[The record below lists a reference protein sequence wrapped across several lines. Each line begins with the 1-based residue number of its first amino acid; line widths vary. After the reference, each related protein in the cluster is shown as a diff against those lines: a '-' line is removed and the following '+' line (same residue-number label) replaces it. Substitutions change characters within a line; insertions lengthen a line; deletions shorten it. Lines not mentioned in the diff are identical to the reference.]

1 VATAVAER
9 AAPRARS
16 LNGWLERPPATAL
29 LVTAAVMSTWP
40 VTSVTPQPGL
50 DPSWAIGLSL
60 ALSRGLAFGSRIVF
74 TYGPLGLI
82 TAPRAVSPATLALG
96 LLGAIA
102 LQVALVALVLRC
114 TPAGEPLVIA
124 LIATVATVLIFAANL
139 IGSQIDDIAFGAVA
153 LTLSSAPRSR
163 RAATR
168 LALAG
173 GLLAGLALLVKL
185 DDGIAAT
192 TIVAAGL
199 LGLPQARR
207 TLALAAG
214 SLVATVL
221 IAWLALGQPLTALP
235 DYLRTGVAVVKG
247 YVDAMGYDVIGADAH
262 WIVLVVVASG
272 LLLSAAAWHALA
284 GAPRRARLALV
295 AAVLLVHYFIGRE
308 VLVRFDPIHA
318 TALTLL
324 VPVALMIPWRN
335 RGTALAATCALA
347 VAGLAALSIS
357 GIGVTQVFEPWTRA
371 SAFVDQVGTMLAP
384 DGAIASSEAAIRGLR
399 GLTPALAAE
408 LDGQCVDVEPT
419 EVSLLFA
426 YPQWRW
432 CPAGTLQSYTA
443 YTTSLDDLDA
453 RSFDDPRGGPDR
465 VIRELDQ
472 TIDGRN
478 PVWEPPAAMLALLC
492 HFTEIGRAGSWQV
505 LARTADRCGAPRT
518 ITTIASD
525 GANPITLP
533 APTPGT
539 VMLAEVHGLGLGT
552 LERLG
557 TLFGRAAIRT
567 LTINGTEAYRVVPDT
582 LGDGLILDVPANADY
597 AAPFNLNMS
606 AYRLSAAIAGQAVP
620 FSVTLV
626 GVPIRPFPASAG

>member
-16 LNGWLERPPATAL
+16 LAGWLERRPGTAL
-29 LVTAAVMSTWP
+29 LVAGVAILTWP
-40 VTSVTPQPGL
+40 VTSITPQSGL

-82 TAPRAVSPATLALG
+82 TVPRAVSPGTLALG
-96 LLGAIA
+96 MLGAIA

-114 TPAGEPLVIA
+114 TRARESLAIA
-124 LIATVATVLIFAANL
+124 LIATLATVLIFSANL
-139 IGSQIDDIAFGAVA
+139 IGSQLDDIAFGAVA
-153 LTLSSAPRSR
+153 LTLSAAPRSP

-168 LALAG
+168 LALSG

-207 TLALAAG
+207 SLALGAG
-214 SLVATVL
+214 SLVATAV
-221 IAWLALGQPLTALP
+221 IVWLALGQPLTALP
-235 DYLRTGVAVVKG
+235 DYLSTSAAVIKG
-247 YVDAMGYDVIGADAH
+247 YVDAMGYDAVGADAH
-262 WIVLVVVASG
+262 WIVLVAIASAVA
-272 LLLSAAAWHALA
+272 LSAAALHSLA

-295 AAVLLVHYFIGRE
+295 AAVVLVHYFIARE
-308 VLVRFDPIHA
+308 VLVRFDVIHA
-318 TALTLL
+318 TAITLL

-347 VAGLAALSIS
+347 VAGLAALSIA
-357 GIGVTQVFEPWTRA
+357 GIGVTRVFDPGTRA
-371 SAFVDQVGTMLAP
+371 SAFVDQVGTTLSP
-384 DGAIASSEAAIRGLR
+384 GATIAASEAAIRPLR
-399 GLTPALAAE
+399 GMTPALAEA
-408 LDGQCVDVEPT
+408 LDGHCVDVEPT
-419 EVSLLFA
+419 EISLLFA
-426 YPQWRW
+426 YPRWRW
-432 CPAGTLQSYTA
+432 CPAGTLQSYAA
-443 YTTSLDDLDA
+443 YTTSLDDRDA

-465 VIRELDQ
+465 VLREVDQ

-492 HFTEIGRAGSWQV
+492 HFTEIGRAGDWQV
-505 LARTADRCGAPRT
+505 LARTADRCGAPQP
-518 ITTIASD
+518 IATLRSD
-525 GANPITLP
+525 GALPITLP
-533 APTPGT
+533 SPAPGT
-539 VMLAEVHGLGLGT
+539 VMIAEVHGLGIGT

-557 TLFGRAAIRT
+557 TLFGRARIRT
-567 LTINGTEAYRVVPDT
+567 LTINDAETFRVVPDT
-582 LGDGLILDVPANADY
+582 LGDGLLLDAPANADY

-606 AYRLSAAIAGQAVP
+606 VHSLSAAIAGQTVP
-620 FSVTLV
+620 FSVTLLR
-626 GVPIRPFPASAG
+626 VPIRPLRATPG